1 MACLQSFANGI
12 TLFAPLECGCIGSFL
27 RELDYTFTAA
37 KKPLDNCSTIMS
49 EEETNIKD
57 DLIEL
62 TKLRAVARSEI
73 ISANS
78 MIVEVLAKRT
88 NTKQEEEKADN
99 IVKGLEKVKRD
110 LEAELKQ
117 LDCIET
123 LLNLCDDD

>member
-1 MACLQSFANGI
+1 
-12 TLFAPLECGCIGSFL
+12 
-27 RELDYTFTAA
+27 
-37 KKPLDNCSTIMS
+37 MS

-78 MIVEVLAKRT
+78 MIAEVLAKRT

-110 LEAELKQ
+110 LQAELKQ

-123 LLNLCDDD
+123 LLNLCDDDWWVEVLIKYIFSDSFQIWLFPGSFNGSMGQTQLRGQT